1 MRIQLRFTFTLT
13 LLIITLISFAQTA
26 TIRGFVYDTKAGE
39 PVIFTNVY
47 LKGTTYGAA
56 TDVNG
61 YYSITK
67 IEPGTYT
74 LVTTFVG
81 MDTATVNITLK
92 KGQILTRKLF
102 LSKAAKELRVFNLSA
117 EHQETKTHVKM
128 SVTKITP
135 KDIERIVTIGGES
148 DLVSSLSITPGI
160 IMTGDQGGQLYIRGG
175 SPIQNK
181 VLMDGMIIYNP
192 FHSIGLFS
200 VFDTDIIRNADVYT
214 GGFNAQYGGRISS
227 IMDITTRDG
236 NKKRLAGKIGATPF
250 GAKALIEGPI
260 LKEQELGGSS
270 ASFILS
276 GKHSYLAQSSKYLY
290 SYIDTAGLPFNYTD
304 LYGKISFNG
313 VNGSKVNFFGFNYS
327 DKVNYQAV
335 SDLSWNSYGA
345 GTNFIMVPGGSPV
358 FIEGAF
364 SYSEYGISLTEEDKD
379 PRTSSIAGF
388 NGGLDFTYFIGDNE
402 IKYGIEVLGFSTK
415 FDFYNEVG
423 RKIEQNE
430 NTTEAAGYFKYKW
443 NIGKFVLEPSFRAH
457 YYASLDEFS
466 PEPRFG
472 AKYNLHDK
480 IRLKAA
486 GGVYS
491 QNLMSANSDR
501 DVVNLFY
508 GFLSG
513 PENLPKTYTTENLE
527 KNDVTSSLQ
536 RANHIIIGGEYDITS
551 RIMLNV
557 EGYYKRFVQVTN
569 INRNKIYDD
578 ISENA
583 IYPESERKDY
593 VIEVG
598 NAYGVDFVVKYDY
611 KRLYLWFVY
620 SLGKVDRFD
629 GVLQDDDGNYI
640 SYNPI
645 FDRRHNINFVGSY
658 TFGKNL
664 DWQANIR
671 WNLGSGFPFT
681 QTQGFY
687 EKVNFEN
694 GIDADYTTANGDLG
708 VYYGSLNQGRLPY
721 YHRLDLSIKKKF
733 IISENSVL
741 EVNAGVTNAYNRENI
756 FYFDRIKYKRV
767 NQLPF
772 LPSLGM
778 TFTF

>member
-290 SYIDTAGLPFNYTD
+290 SYVDTAGLPFNYTD